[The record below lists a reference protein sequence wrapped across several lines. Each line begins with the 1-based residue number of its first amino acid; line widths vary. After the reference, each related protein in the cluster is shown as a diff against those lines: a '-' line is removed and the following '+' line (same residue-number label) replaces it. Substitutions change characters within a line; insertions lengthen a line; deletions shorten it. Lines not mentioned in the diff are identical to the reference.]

1 MALANRVLPQGP
13 LVPVEQAPPIGGAA
27 HHHDRR
33 GRRLVGIHEVART
46 GQREDFTTLGDS
58 STIAEFTIR
67 CYWRMQASP
76 DMRESIEAEMWD
88 AIVGIKTALRAD
100 SNLSGNATD
109 SRPGD
114 ASAGYIEIGGLVFRQ
129 VSIPFSVNIYGE
141 SPIVP

>member
-1 MALANRVLPQGP
+1 MSRAGAIAAIETALGTVTTPTFVATYIGEP
-13 LVPVEQAPPIGGAA
+13 LSVPVTPM
-27 HHHDRR
+27 
-33 GRRLVGIHEVART
+33 VAFWLT

-76 DMRESIEAEMWD
+76 DMRESIEGEIWD

-100 SNLSGNATD
+100 SNLSDNATD

-129 VSIPFSVNIYGE
+129 VSIPFEVNIYGE